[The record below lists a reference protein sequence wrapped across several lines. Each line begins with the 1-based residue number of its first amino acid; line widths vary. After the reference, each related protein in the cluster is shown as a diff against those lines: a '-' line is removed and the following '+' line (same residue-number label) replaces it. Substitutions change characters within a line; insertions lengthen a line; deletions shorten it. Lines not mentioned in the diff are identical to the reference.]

1 MKNEDV
7 IEMFNRKPQEHKDD
21 VNTLDKFFIKIF
33 RDALLCNL
41 KKAKTT
47 GQYKRTF
54 ERMINLYG
62 AMIME
67 QEQSPEIYV
76 KVKKW
81 I

>member
-7 IEMFNRKPQEHKDD
+7 IEMFKKKTPEPKDD
-21 VNTLDKFFIKIF
+21 VHTLDKYFIKIF

-54 ERMINLYG
+54 ERMINIYG

-67 QEQSPEIYV
+67 QEQAPETYV
-76 KVKKW
+76 KVKRW